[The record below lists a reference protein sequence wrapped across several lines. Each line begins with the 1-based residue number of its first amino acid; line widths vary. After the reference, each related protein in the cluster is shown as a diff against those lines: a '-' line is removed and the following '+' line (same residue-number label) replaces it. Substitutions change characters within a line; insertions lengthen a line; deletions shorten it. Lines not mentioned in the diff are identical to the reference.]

1 MSGTRSPSRTEP
13 ATRRNLWRLGL
24 ILSPFVWG
32 AVAINLF
39 MLGLISASAGG
50 PSLSPVATLIVSVP
64 LTVPATWAAARW
76 VGGLMDQAER

>member
-24 ILSPFVWG
+24 ILSPFVW
-32 AVAINLF
+32 ATVAINLF
-39 MLGLISASAGG
+39 MLALIGRALGW
-50 PSLSPVATLIVSVP
+50 PSLSPIATLIVAVP

>member
-39 MLGLISASAGG
+39 MLGLIAASVGW
-50 PSLSPVATLIVSVP
+50 PNLSPIATLIVAVP
-64 LTVPATWAAARW
+64 LTLPATWAAARW